1 VSIRTGM
8 LTSPKEIV
16 PLQIGRGAMP
26 VCPRRTRLENGTFPS
41 LESYSYR
48 SHNTYTAGISLWT
61 LWTAGPVGVCE
72 SI

>member
-8 LTSPKEIV
+8 LTSPNEIV

-26 VCPRRTRLENGTFPS
+26 WCPRRIGLENGTFAS

-48 SHNTYTAGISLWT
+48 SHNSYMAGISLWT
-61 LWTAGPVGVCE
+61 VWTADSPE
-72 SI
+72 SRKPA